1 MIGNHNN
8 ELNAAA
14 HRRAVEQNFNALNV
28 VCDEMKAM
36 LDLPSCDAKLEDYYD
51 GLRVKRDDIIN
62 RLSLT
67 GMFL

>member
-8 ELNAAA
+8 ELNAVA
-14 HRRAVEQNFNALNV
+14 HRRAVEQNLHALKV

-36 LDLPSCDAKLEDYYD
+36 LELPSWDLQLEDYYD
-51 GLRVKRDDIIN
+51 GLRIKRDAIIN
-62 RLSLT
+62 RLRLA

>member
-14 HRRAVEQNFNALNV
+14 HRRAVEHDFDALKV
-28 VCDEMKAM
+28 ARDEMKA
-36 LDLPSCDAKLEDYYD
+36 LLELPSWDPQLEDYYD
-51 GLRVKRDDIIN
+51 GLSVKRDDIIN
-62 RLSLT
+62 RLRLA

>member
-14 HRRAVEQNFNALNV
+14 NRRAVEQNFHALKV

-36 LDLPSCDAKLEDYYD
+36 LDLSSWDLQLEDYYD

-62 RLSLT
+62 RLRLA

>member
-14 HRRAVEQNFNALNV
+14 HRRAVEQNFHALKV

-36 LDLPSCDAKLEDYYD
+36 LDLSSWDLQLEDYYD

-62 RLSLT
+62 RLRLA

>member
-14 HRRAVEQNFNALNV
+14 HRRAVEQNFHALKV

-36 LDLPSCDAKLEDYYD
+36 LDLPSWDLQLEDYYD
-51 GLRVKRDDIIN
+51 SLRVKRDDIIS
-62 RLSLT
+62 RLRLA

>member
-8 ELNAAA
+8 TLNAAF
-14 HRRAVEQNFNALNV
+14 HRRAVEQNFHALKV

-36 LDLPSCDAKLEDYYD
+36 LELPSWDLQLEDYYD
-51 GLRVKRDDIIN
+51 GLRVKRDAIIN
-62 RLSLT
+62 HLRLT

>member
-28 VCDEMKAM
+28 ACDEMKA
-36 LDLPSCDAKLEDYYD
+36 LLELPSWDPQLEDYYD
-51 GLRVKRDDIIN
+51 VLRVRRDDIIN
-62 RLSLT
+62 RLRLA

>member
-14 HRRAVEQNFNALNV
+14 HRRAVKQNFNALKV
-28 VCDEMKAM
+28 ACDEMKA
-36 LDLPSCDAKLEDYYD
+36 LLELPSWEPQLEDYYD
-51 GLRVKRDDIIN
+51 GLRVKSDDIIN
-62 RLSLT
+62 RMRLA

>member
-14 HRRAVEQNFNALNV
+14 HRRAVEQNFNALKV
-28 VCDEMKAM
+28 ACDEMKEM
-36 LDLPSCDAKLEDYYD
+36 LELPLWDPQLEDYYD
-51 GLRVKRDDIIN
+51 DLRVKRDDIIN
-62 RLSLT
+62 RLRLT

>member
-14 HRRAVEQNFNALNV
+14 RRRAVEQNFNALKV
-28 VCDEMKAM
+28 ACDEMKA
-36 LDLPSCDAKLEDYYD
+36 LLELPSWDPQLEDYYD

-62 RLSLT
+62 RLRLA

>member
-8 ELNAAA
+8 ELNAVA
-14 HRRAVEQNFNALNV
+14 HRRAVEQNFHELKV

-36 LDLPSCDAKLEDYYD
+36 LELQSWDLQLEDYYD
-51 GLRVKRDDIIN
+51 GLRVKRDAIIN
-62 RLSLT
+62 RLRLT

>member
-14 HRRAVEQNFNALNV
+14 HRRAVEKNFHALKV

-36 LDLPSCDAKLEDYYD
+36 LDLPSWDLQLEDYYD
-51 GLRVKRDDIIN
+51 SLRVKRDDIIN
-62 RLSLT
+62 RLRLA

>member
-14 HRRAVEQNFNALNV
+14 HRRAVEQNFHALKV

-36 LDLPSCDAKLEDYYD
+36 LDLPSWDLQLEDYYD

-62 RLSLT
+62 LLRLA

>member
-14 HRRAVEQNFNALNV
+14 HRLAVEQNFNALKV

-36 LDLPSCDAKLEDYYD
+36 LDLPSWDAQLEDYYD
-51 GLRVKRDDIIN
+51 DLRAKRDGIIN
-62 RLSLT
+62 RLRLA
-67 GMFL
+67 GMFM

>member
-14 HRRAVEQNFNALNV
+14 HSRAVEQNLNALKV
-28 VCDEMKAM
+28 ACDEMKAM
-36 LDLPSCDAKLEDYYD
+36 LELPSWDPQLEDCYD

-62 RLSLT
+62 RLRMA